1 MVWQP
6 ACAASSGPP
15 FCTAQQQQ
23 QYYIYK
29 RSRGR
34 GMRVLVYQSQQHG
47 SHRQAWHTCICY
59 RSLLGG
65 GSSSA
70 EADHAALLG
79 AALRGHHR
87 TPVPPPP
94 PPPPKS
100 KCAEGHARC
109 TPTPACL
116 AKAHALHTAC
126 LHPPPPSHTHAQ
138 SKPTSWF
145 TVGDPP
151 PPWPA
156 APLPS
161 RAAPAAPAAAAPP
174 PSPPPP
180 PLSPGRHSRRC
191 WCPCRTLQVWGGHD
205 GWEVGGGG
213 QGT

>member
-1 MVWQP
+1 
-6 ACAASSGPP
+6 
-15 FCTAQQQQ
+15 
-23 QYYIYK
+23 
-29 RSRGR
+29 
-34 GMRVLVYQSQQHG
+34 MRVLVYQSQQHG

-100 KCAEGHARC
+100 KCAEGHASC

-126 LHPPPPSHTHAQ
+126 LQPPPPSHTHAQ

-151 PPWPA
+151 PTLA
-156 APLPS
+156 RRSTAIACCACCACCRRS
-161 RAAPAAPAAAAPP
+161 ASISASTSAIARSA
-174 PSPPPP
+174 
-180 PLSPGRHSRRC
+180 LSSMLVSVSYSAGVGRPR
-191 WCPCRTLQVWGGHD
+191 W
-205 GWEVGGGG
+205 VGGRGG
-213 QGT
+213 GARHLSSCSGRCGCQ